1 MSQDREKQREFAKG
15 ETIARLKKGSLHF
28 EILIDM
34 EEAFNVKKGVS
45 EYLDVHGDR
54 IFTNAKRGDLASH
67 NDLEVA
73 FGTSDISEIG
83 KVIIK
88 QGEILID
95 QAHRDEEKEK
105 KIKQVVDFLSTNAID
120 SQSGNPISPER
131 IKSALNEARVN
142 IKNVPIQDQVKD
154 IIDAISKIIPIKIET
169 RKVKITV
176 PAIQTGKVYGLVA
189 QYKEKE
195 NWLNDGSLEVIV
207 NVPAGIVID
216 FYDKLNSITH
226 GSALTE
232 EIKE

>member
-142 IKNVPIQDQVKD
+142 IKNVPIQD
-154 IIDAISKIIPIKIET
+154 
-169 RKVKITV
+169 
-176 PAIQTGKVYGLVA
+176 
-189 QYKEKE
+189 
-195 NWLNDGSLEVIV
+195 
-207 NVPAGIVID
+207 
-216 FYDKLNSITH
+216 
-226 GSALTE
+226 
-232 EIKE
+232 